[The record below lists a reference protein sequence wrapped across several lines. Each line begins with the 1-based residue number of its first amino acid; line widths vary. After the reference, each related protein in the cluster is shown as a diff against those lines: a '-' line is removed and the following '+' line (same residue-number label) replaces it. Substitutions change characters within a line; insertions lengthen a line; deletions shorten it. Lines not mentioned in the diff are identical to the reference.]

1 MGKASR
7 FSNET
12 ERVACFVA
20 CLNEALKERGAKLV
34 VTGGFGVELFTGASY
49 RTADVDL
56 KVEGPYEV
64 MEELERALEESGER
78 FAREWAIKGLTKAID
93 LLPPSGEEI
102 LEIETPCGTL
112 YVERPERLL
121 VRYLAAWKFWESK
134 EDRDKA
140 FALAYALEDLI
151 DWSKVEELSKKESV
165 YDKLEELREWL
176 SSLKSSRRGG

>member
-1 MGKASR
+1 M
-7 FSNET
+7 
-12 ERVACFVA
+12 
-20 CLNEALKERGAKLV
+20 
-34 VTGGFGVELFTGASY
+34 
-49 RTADVDL
+49 
-56 KVEGPYEV
+56 
-64 MEELERALEESGER
+64 
-78 FAREWAIKGLTKAID
+78 
-93 LLPPSGEEI
+93 
-102 LEIETPCGTL
+102 

-151 DWSKVEELSKKESV
+151 DWNKVEELSKNESV